1 MKKQKTQFIVL
12 LIILVVCVAAYIG
25 VTISNKKTKEKEE
38 ASEEA
43 EKIYLTDFDADD
55 VSAFSYMLNGEKLS
69 FHKDGDDWVYDADTS
84 VDLDEDSVK
93 SLLTQAGK
101 MTASEKLDEI
111 TNLSDYGL
119 DDPENVITIETSE
132 DTVTLDVGNC
142 NDMLSEYYIR
152 KEGSDDVYLTDS
164 TTAKL
169 FTKTVDSLKAVE
181 DTESDTES
189 TEDAEPSEDSE

>member
-1 MKKQKTQFIVL
+1 MKKQKIQFIVL
-12 LIILVVCVAAYIG
+12 FILLVICVAAYAG
-25 VTISNKKTKEKEE
+25 VTVSNKKTKEREE
-38 ASEEA
+38 ASEEE

-55 VSAFSYMLNGEKLS
+55 VNAFSYMLNGENLS
-69 FHKDGDDWVYDADTS
+69 FHKDGDNWVYDADPS

-111 TNLSDYGL
+111 TELSDYGL
-119 DDPENVITIETSE
+119 DSPQNVITIETE
-132 DTVTLDVGNC
+132 KDTLTLDIGNC
-142 NDMLSEYYIR
+142 NEMLSEYYIK

-169 FTKTVDSLKAVE
+169 FTKTVDSLKASE
-181 DTESDTES
+181 DTES
-189 TEDAEPSEDSE
+189 TEEAEPSEESE

>member
-1 MKKQKTQFIVL
+1 ML
-12 LIILVVCVAAYIG
+12 LILLVVCVAAYIG

-43 EKIYLTDFDADD
+43 AKIYLTDFDADD

-69 FHKDGDDWVYDADTS
+69 FHKDGDNWVYDADTS

-111 TNLSDYGL
+111 TDLSDYGL
-119 DDPENVITIETSE
+119 DAPENVITIETSE

-142 NDMLSEYYIR
+142 NDMLSEYYIK

-169 FTKTVDSLKAVE
+169 FTKTVDSLKAAE
-181 DTESDTES
+181 DTES